1 MKPKVEIRN
10 PKSDRKRFDFS
21 FRHFSFQLFP

>member
-10 PKSDRKRFDFS
+10 QKSDMKRFDFS
-21 FRHFSFQLFP
+21 FRHFSFQFSP